1 MTRRAGEQLVAIGS
15 SAGGPAALAKIL
27 GGLVTPFPA
36 AIVVVQHGDENLAAG
51 LTDWLTQHSAL
62 PVRLVVDGER
72 PEPGTVLIAATSEH
86 LVLTS
91 GARLRY
97 TMEPSDA
104 IHRPSVDLF
113 FQSVSRMWHGAV
125 IGVLLTGMGR
135 DGAVGL
141 KALRDAG
148 HHTIAQDQASS
159 AVYGMPKEAAK
170 LQAAVE
176 ILPMDGIA
184 ARLVRLVRHDAPEQ
198 P

>member
-1 MTRRAGEQLVAIGS
+1 MTRRAAGQLVAIGS

-27 GGLVTPFPA
+27 GGLAAPFPA

-51 LTDWLTQHSAL
+51 LTDWLARYSAL
-62 PVRLVVDGER
+62 PIRLAADGER
-72 PEPGTVLIAATSEH
+72 PEPGSVLIAATSEH

-91 GARLRY
+91 GARLHY
-97 TMEPSDA
+97 TAEPSNA

-113 FQSVSRMWHGAV
+113 FQSVSRMWRGEV

-170 LQAAVE
+170 LQAAVD
-176 ILPMDGIA
+176 ILPVDGIA
-184 ARLVRLVRHDAPEQ
+184 PRLLRLVRNG
-198 P
+198 